1 MLRELKESGS
11 EFLPTIFFPDEVVAA
26 TLLSQ
31 VAVVVLIDTGL
42 PAEDSWCPA
51 AETFRTPVVR
61 ESCQKQ
67 VRVFSRKSARLFRCL
82 SPLLTA
88 GRRKNEGE
96 EKSAFMVLQTSVTGE
111 HYSVTGRST
120 RVKLTPLQNGVLGLP
135 FSVKDH
141 RQREIEAFPSSATGG
156 SARCS
161 RAR

>member
-1 MLRELKESGS
+1 MPKTSSG
-11 EFLPTIFFPDEVVAA
+11 V
-26 TLLSQ
+26 
-31 VAVVVLIDTGL
+31 
-42 PAEDSWCPA
+42 
-51 AETFRTPVVR
+51 
-61 ESCQKQ
+61 
-67 VRVFSRKSARLFRCL
+67 SRKSARLFSCL

-111 HYSVTGRST
+111 HYSVTGS
-120 RVKLTPLQNGVLGLP
+120 QNGVLGLP

-156 SARCS
+156 SARCG